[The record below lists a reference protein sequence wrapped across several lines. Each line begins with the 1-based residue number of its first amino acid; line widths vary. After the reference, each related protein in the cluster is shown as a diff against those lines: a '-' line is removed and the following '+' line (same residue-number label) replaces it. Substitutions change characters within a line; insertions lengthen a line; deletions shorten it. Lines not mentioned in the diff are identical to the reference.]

1 MKSKQMMKYV
11 NLNLIIIKL
20 NNFQKNFII
29 KFKSIFLISCKK
41 YYEF

>member
-20 NNFQKNFII
+20 NNFLKNLII
-29 KFKSIFLISCKK
+29 KIKTIFLSILQNLS
-41 YYEF
+41 